1 MSTVPLDP
9 EARAERRT
17 YVLDTS
23 VLLADALALERFDGH
38 DVVLPLVVLSELEAK
53 RHHGELGYMAR
64 GALRHLEG
72 LRTRHGSLTQP
83 IPLDHGGTIRIE
95 INHVDGSLLPA
106 PMRDASN
113 DSRIL
118 AVADALA
125 REGLDVVVVTKDLP
139 LRLKAS
145 ILGLGAEEYRNELA
159 PRNEWTGLVE
169 LDVEPWVVDQLY
181 DEGFVDLDQAGEL
194 PCHAGLVLRDGGRSA
209 LARMHPDKRAYL
221 LRSADGVF
229 GVVGRSAEQR
239 VALDLLE
246 DPDVGIV
253 SLGGPAGTGK
263 SVLALAAGLD
273 AVLNRRTHKR
283 ICVFRP
289 IFAVGGQ
296 DLGFLPGDEKE
307 KMAPW
312 GAAVMDA
319 LEAIAP
325 PATMDRVVSNGL
337 LEVLPL
343 THIRG
348 RTLVDTWVILDEA
361 QQYERP
367 VLVTALSR
375 LGQGSRVVLTHDI
388 AQRDNLRVGR
398 YDGVMSVISALTGD
412 PLFAHVTLSR
422 SERSPIAALAASILE
437 LPTNGA

>member
-1 MSTVPLDP
+1 MTEPVAHD
-9 EARAERRT
+9 EQRRT

-23 VLLADALALERFDGH
+23 VLLSDAMALERFDGH

-64 GALRHLEG
+64 AALRYLEG
-72 LRTRHGSLTQP
+72 LRTRHGSLTAP
-83 IPLDHGGTIRIE
+83 IPLDHTGTVRIE
-95 INHVDGSLLPA
+95 LNHVDGALLPA
-106 PMRDASN
+106 TLHDGSN
-113 DSRIL
+113 DARIL
-118 AVADALA
+118 AVADHLA
-125 REGLDVVVVTKDLP
+125 REGLEVIVVTKDLP

-159 PRNEWTGLVE
+159 PRDEWTGM
-169 LDVEPWVVDQLY
+169 
-181 DEGFVDLDQAGEL
+181 VDLDVAPDVIDGLYDDGVVDLDHAGEL

-209 LARMHPDKRAYL
+209 LARLHPDKRARL
-221 LRSADGVF
+221 LHTGHGTF
-229 GVVGRSAEQR
+229 GVTGRSAEQR
-239 VALDLLE
+239 VALDLLD

-273 AVLNRRTHKR
+273 AVLNRRSHKR
-283 ICVFRP
+283 ILVFRP
-289 IFAVGGQ
+289 LYAVGGQ
-296 DLGFLPGDEKE
+296 DLGYLPGSESE

-312 GAAVMDA
+312 GAAVLDA
-319 LEAIAP
+319 LESITS
-325 PATMDRVVSNGL
+325 PATMDRVVSNDL
-337 LEVLPL
+337 IEVLPL

-348 RTLVDTWVILDEA
+348 RTLVDSWVILDEA

-375 LGQGSRVVLTHDI
+375 LGTGSRVVLTHDI

-422 SERSPIAALAASILE
+422 SERSPIAALAASILD
-437 LPTNGA
+437 LPLSGV